1 MQAKRTRPA
10 SGPGTTPAQP
20 MNAGHSLTVIAG
32 YHLGAAGGK
41 ALSIVVVENDDAVR
55 AMAEALAQRAPEQR
69 VGIDPDTVEF
79 FEAQPF

>member
-1 MQAKRTRPA
+1 
-10 SGPGTTPAQP
+10 

>member
-1 MQAKRTRPA
+1 
-10 SGPGTTPAQP
+10 

-32 YHLGAAGGK
+32 YPLGAAGGK